1 MLEKN
6 LLGRV
11 SVSLGADHP
20 PPPSL
25 ANHNPAISSVP
36 QALKILTS
44 PSRQTKSPDNSNAL
58 NVFINNDTYTNFKS
72 LQTHANSPMVPCSR
86 IIWITNYSYHRRVW
100 TANFLHMKQLPNPL
114 QWCNFL
120 STFPIR
126 RVKKIFWDF

>member
-11 SVSLGADHP
+11 SVSRGADHP

-58 NVFINNDTYTNFKS
+58 NVFINNDTCQFSNGAMLEDYLNHK
-72 LQTHANSPMVPCSR
+72 L
-86 IIWITNYSYHRRVW
+86 
-100 TANFLHMKQLPNPL
+100 QLPQESLN
-114 QWCNFL
+114 CKFL
-120 STFPIR
+120 AYEAVT
-126 RVKKIFWDF
+126 